1 MSEKLKIVI
10 GYVIIS
16 LIWGSTWLTIRLGL
30 DSLTPLIA
38 SGLRFITASV
48 LIYVFMKYMKVSLQL
63 DSVSIKI
70 YFFLG
75 IFSYYI
81 PFGLVYWGEQYV
93 PSGLASV
100 IFAIFPFVV
109 MFFSKLALKSE
120 IIDRNKFIGVISG
133 FIGIYLIFSDDLSF
147 DFSNY
152 LWGMLAVLGSATLQA
167 FSAVAIK
174 KYGKHLNPIS
184 MNFLPVTIGG
194 ILLLASGVL
203 FEDLSKIKIDE
214 KAVAS
219 ILYLALFGTLVT
231 FTIYY
236 WLLKKINIVILSL
249 SSFITPIIA
258 VFLGWL
264 LLNES
269 LQKNDIYGSL
279 FVLLGLV
286 FANLSGLKKYFT
298 ETMKVKR
305 WE

>member
-16 LIWGSTWLTIRLGL
+16 LIWGSTWLAIRLGL

-203 FEDLSKIKIDE
+203 FEDLSKIKIDG

-219 ILYLALFGTLVT
+219 ILYLALFGTLIT

>member
-1 MSEKLKIVI
+1 MSEKFKIVI

-16 LIWGSTWLTIRLGL
+16 LIWGSTWLAIRLGL

-203 FEDLSKIKIDE
+203 FEDLSKIKIDG

-219 ILYLALFGTLVT
+219 ILYLALFGTLIT

>member
-10 GYVIIS
+10 GYIIIS
-16 LIWGSTWLTIRLGL
+16 LVWGSTWLAIRLGL
-30 DSLTPLIA
+30 ESLSPLIA
-38 SGLRFITASV
+38 SGLRFVTASV
-48 LIYVFMKYMKVSLQL
+48 LIFAFMKYMKVSVQL
-63 DSVSIKI
+63 DKISVRI

-75 IFSYYI
+75 VFSYFI
-81 PFGLVYWGEQYV
+81 PFGLVYWGEQFV

-100 IFAIFPFVV
+100 IFAIFPFMV
-109 MFFSKLALKSE
+109 MFFSKIALKSE
-120 IIDRNKFIGVISG
+120 IIDRNKILGVISG
-133 FIGIYLIFSDDLSF
+133 FAGIYLIFSDEITLDVS
-147 DFSNY
+147 DY
-152 LWGMLAVLGSATLQA
+152 LWGMIAILGSATLQA
-167 FSAVAIK
+167 ISAVAIK
-174 KYGKHLNPIS
+174 KYGRHLNPIS

-194 ILLLASGVL
+194 ILLLIFGFV
-203 FEDLSKIKIDE
+203 FEDLSKIKIDQ

-219 ILYLALFGTLVT
+219 ILYLALFGTLVS

-269 LQKNDIYGSL
+269 LQKNDIYGSI
-279 FVLLGLV
+279 FVLLGLL

-298 ETMKVKR
+298 EILKVK
-305 WE
+305 

>member
-1 MSEKLKIVI
+1 MSEKFKIVI

-16 LIWGSTWLTIRLGL
+16 LIWGSTWLAIRLGL

-100 IFAIFPFVV
+100 IFAIFPFMV

-133 FIGIYLIFSDDLSF
+133 FVGIYLIFSDDLTF

-203 FEDLSKIKIDE
+203 FEDLSKIKIDG

-298 ETMKVKR
+298 KTMKVKR

>member
-48 LIYVFMKYMKVSLQL
+48 LIYVFMKYMKVSLQW
-63 DSVSIKI
+63 DMVSIKI

-133 FIGIYLIFSDDLSF
+133 FVGIYLIFSDDLTF

-298 ETMKVKR
+298 KTMKVKR

>member
-1 MSEKLKIVI
+1 MSEKFKIVI

-16 LIWGSTWLTIRLGL
+16 LIWGSTWLAIRLGL

-100 IFAIFPFVV
+100 IFAIFPFMV

-133 FIGIYLIFSDDLSF
+133 FVGIYLIFSDDLSF

-203 FEDLSKIKIDE
+203 FEDLSKIKIDG

-298 ETMKVKR
+298 KTMKVKR

>member
-1 MSEKLKIVI
+1 MSEKFKIVI

-16 LIWGSTWLTIRLGL
+16 LIWGSTWLAIRLGL

-203 FEDLSKIKIDE
+203 FEDLSKIKIDG

>member
-1 MSEKLKIVI
+1 M
-10 GYVIIS
+10 
-16 LIWGSTWLTIRLGL
+16 
-30 DSLTPLIA
+30 
-38 SGLRFITASV
+38 
-48 LIYVFMKYMKVSLQL
+48 
-63 DSVSIKI
+63 
-70 YFFLG
+70 
-75 IFSYYI
+75 
-81 PFGLVYWGEQYV
+81 
-93 PSGLASV
+93 
-100 IFAIFPFVV
+100 IFAIFPFMV

-203 FEDLSKIKIDE
+203 FEDLSKIKIDG

-219 ILYLALFGTLVT
+219 ILYLALFGTLIT

-279 FVLLGLV
+279 
-286 FANLSGLKKYFT
+286 
-298 ETMKVKR
+298 
-305 WE
+305 

>member
-1 MSEKLKIVI
+1 MSEKFKIVI

-203 FEDLSKIKIDE
+203 FEDLSKIKIDG

-219 ILYLALFGTLVT
+219 ILYLALFGTLIT

-298 ETMKVKR
+298 KTMKVKR

>member
-1 MSEKLKIVI
+1 MSEKFKIVI